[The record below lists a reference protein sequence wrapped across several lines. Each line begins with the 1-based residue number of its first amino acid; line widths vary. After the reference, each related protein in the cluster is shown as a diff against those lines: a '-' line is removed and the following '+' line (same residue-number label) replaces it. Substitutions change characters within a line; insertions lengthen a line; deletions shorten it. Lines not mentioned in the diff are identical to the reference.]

1 MHTESELQESELQ
14 ENEFQKNTVQWKEPV
29 TEEAGERKNP
39 HFRGFISG
47 LIFGVFISVLAAGG
61 IYVTK
66 NLIYFIQL
74 RSEQTSADSGNSAGS
89 VISTETLQKMKTIE
103 EVIDSYYYGEEVSS
117 QELQDG
123 IYKGMVAA
131 LNDPYSEYYTKE
143 ELEDTLNSNKGI
155 SYGIGAY
162 IQLNE
167 EMNSAMISGVMEG
180 APAEEAGLREGDIIC
195 KVDGEETMGLS
206 VTQVVSLVKGQE
218 NTTVHLTVYR
228 EGEPDYLEIDVV
240 RGKLI
245 ETETVQSGML
255 EDTNN
260 IGYLRIREFDAVTVD
275 QFNEA
280 MAELRASD
288 MKGLILDL
296 RSNPGGDLTA
306 VVEVARRLLPE
317 GMVVYTEDKAGKRT
331 EYTCD
336 GAHEIQIPMAV
347 LVNEYSASAS
357 EILAGAIKDYNKGT
371 LIGTTTYGKGI
382 VQRINRLDDGTAV
395 KLTVS
400 AYFTPSGT
408 NIHGIGIE
416 PDIELKYDY
425 DAYDEDGTDNQVEK
439 AIEILEGKIQ

>member
-1 MHTESELQESELQ
+1 M
-14 ENEFQKNTVQWKEPV
+14 ENEYPENGKGN
-29 TEEAGERKNP
+29 
-39 HFRGFISG
+39 FRGFLSG
-47 LIFGVFISVLAAGG
+47 LILGVLISAVVVGGVFLC
-61 IYVTK
+61 K
-66 NLIYFIQL
+66 NIYFL
-74 RSEQTSADSGNSAGS
+74 VRTHSTETSASGSES
-89 VISTETLQKMKTIE
+89 VINAETLQKMKTVE
-103 EVIDSYYYGEEVSS
+103 DVISEYYYGEEISS
-117 QELQDG
+117 ADLQEG

-143 ELEDTLNSNKGI
+143 ELEDALNSNKGI

-162 IQLNE
+162 ISLNI
-167 EMNSAMISGVMEG
+167 EMDSAMISGVMEDT
-180 APAEEAGLREGDIIC
+180 PAAQAGLREGDIIY
-195 KVDGEETMGLS
+195 KVDGEETRGLS
-206 VTQVVSLVKGQE
+206 VTQVVSLVKGKE
-218 NTTVHLTVYR
+218 NTTVHLTIYR
-228 EGEPDYLEIDVV
+228 EGEPDFLEMDIM

-255 EDTNN
+255 EDTDG
-260 IGYLRIREFDAVTVD
+260 IGYLRIGEFDSVTVD

-306 VVEVARRLLPE
+306 VVEVARRLLPA
-317 GMVVYTEDKAGKRT
+317 GLIVYTEDKAGNRT

-336 GAHEIQIPMAV
+336 GENEIQIPMAV

-357 EILAGAIKDYNKGT
+357 EILSGAIKDYNKGT

-382 VQRINRLDDGTAV
+382 VQRINRLDDGTAI

-400 AYFTPSGT
+400 AYFTPSGK

-416 PDIELKYDY
+416 PDIELAYDY
-425 DAYDEDGTDNQVEK
+425 DAYEAEGIDNQVEK
-439 AIEILEGKIQ
+439 AIEVLEGKIE